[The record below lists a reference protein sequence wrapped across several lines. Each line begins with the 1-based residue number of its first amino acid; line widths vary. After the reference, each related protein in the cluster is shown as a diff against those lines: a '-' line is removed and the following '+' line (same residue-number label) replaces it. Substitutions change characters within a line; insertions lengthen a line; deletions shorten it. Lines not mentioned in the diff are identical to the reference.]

1 MKKNPLLPVKTV
13 LISSNNS
20 LRSKHWFFLQVFID
34 IYNTDNVFWSMMF
47 LALGGLN
54 FVSNLFM
61 VRYGKYMIRPIE
73 HFYLNMYFIRM
84 AWLLKKIL
92 VNDMQTCKIFHS
104 YFRHY

>member
-61 VRYGKYMIRPIE
+61 VRIYMIRPIE
-73 HFYLNMYFIRM
+73 HFLFKHVFYSNGVVI
-84 AWLLKKIL
+84 KK
-92 VNDMQTCKIFHS
+92 NSGK
-104 YFRHY
+104 